1 MEIFLF
7 MSRHN
12 SEQTPYVR
20 PGAINGPL
28 RVLPENQRYFTDHSG
43 KPIYLVGAHTW
54 VNLMDR
60 FEPDRQVQMR
70 YSSSSDSTQAEFPD
84 NYLDFMVNA
93 GLNFIRLWVVSEN
106 PRWGPYTPDEEV
118 YFSPLPW
125 ARSSVPGAIGGGNKF
140 DLGSLNQEYFER
152 LRTRVMQA
160 RDKGIYTSIMLFFG
174 GSTGNN
180 PNFWPAGTKNPWES
194 HPFRRENNINGV
206 DGDPDGD
213 GYGYETH
220 TWPLPDKV
228 WEYQRAY
235 IHKVIDS
242 VHDLD
247 NVLYEVSNEDEADN
261 MGHDGNLAWQTAV
274 IEEVHR
280 YEAEMYPTQR
290 HMIGFTAG
298 RGLANEEL
306 LQSPADW
313 ISPDNYPRTTDVLMA
328 DGRKPVIWDTDH
340 VNTDQITVDQAWR
353 SFLRGNHPISMDGY
367 KLWDNDFR
375 PRPSDLAMRDTRYY
389 AEKIGLASMTPTM
402 DEALCST
409 RFCLRHPGQEYL
421 AYQPE
426 AGSAITLHID
436 AGTYTVEW
444 LNVDTHTIT
453 PGQQI
458 QAEGGQQTMQT
469 PFDTAPAVLYL
480 KVSAG

>member
-1 MEIFLF
+1 MDNENLNHSQPVLKF
-7 MSRHN
+7 
-12 SEQTPYVR
+12 T
-20 PGAINGPL
+20 AIDGPL
-28 RVLPENQRYFTDHSG
+28 RVHPDNRRYFTNNSG
-43 KPIYLVGAHTW
+43 RPIYLVGAHTW

-60 FEPDRQVQMR
+60 FESDQQPQMN
-70 YSSSSDSTQAEFPD
+70 YSSPAGSTHTGVPD
-84 NYLDFMVNA
+84 NYLDFMVES
-93 GLNFIRLWVVSEN
+93 GLNFIRLWVISEN
-106 PRWGPYTPDEEV
+106 PRWGPYTADDQV

-125 ARSSVPGAIGGGNKF
+125 NRSDEPGAIGGGNKF
-140 DLGSLNQEYFER
+140 DLNTFNPAYFER

-160 RDKGIYTSIMLFFG
+160 RDKGLYASVMLFFG

-180 PNFWPAGTKNPWES
+180 PNFWPAGTKNPWLS

-220 TWPLPDKV
+220 TWPLPAKV
-228 WEYQRAY
+228 WAYQTAY
-235 IHKVIDS
+235 IHEVIDT

-261 MGHDGNLAWQTAV
+261 MGHDGNLAWQSAV

-280 YEAEMYPTQR
+280 YEATVYPAQR

-353 SFLRGNHPISMDGY
+353 SFTRGNNPISMDGY
-367 KLWDNDFR
+367 KLWNNDFQ
-375 PRPSDLAMRDTRYY
+375 PRASDLAMRDTRYY
-389 AEKIGLASMTPTM
+389 AEKMDLAALTPTK
-402 DEALCST
+402 DEADCST
-409 RFCLRHPGQEYL
+409 RFCLRNPGAEYL

-426 AGSAITLHID
+426 AGGEITLQLV
-436 AGTYTVEW
+436 AGTYAVEW
-444 LNVDTHTIT
+444 FNVDTHTLL
-453 PGQQI
+453 PGGLLRV
-458 QAEGGQQTMQT
+458 ETGEQTLCA
-469 PFDTAPAVLYL
+469 PFEAAPSVLYL
-480 KVSAG
+480 KRSVA